1 MINIKMLNNK
11 DIYLLTRNKKKA
23 FAISSFAYSRIVAR
37 QSHCSDKHET
47 AHARKREPFACLFS
61 TTY

>member
-1 MINIKMLNNK
+1 MIF
-11 DIYLLTRNKKKA
+11 IYLRATKKA